1 MDLGT
6 LESCILS
13 KLSKPG
19 SDQHHGILVPTVVGY
34 PEEGILAG
42 ILPGNSGM
50 LHGSDAL
57 ANQLHLR
64 LVNPLSDGIVQD
76 IEATKIISW
85 TICREKV
92 DPEFKGDALCVIGIP
107 AVADEEAKHKLQEAA
122 KSVFDGVLLIPEPFL
137 GGPWNAR

>member
-1 MDLGT
+1 MNEQSIEDQDAPASNVSDRSVSDKKRLPIGLDLGT

-19 SDQHHGILVPTVVGY
+19 SDQHHGVLVPTVVGY

-42 ILPGNSGM
+42 ILPGNSEM
-50 LHGSDAL
+50 LHGHDAI

-64 LVNPLSDGIVQD
+64 LVNPLSDGVVQD
-76 IEATKIISW
+76 LEATKSFLGYL
-85 TICREKV
+85 RAQV

-107 AVADEEAKHKLQEAA
+107 AV
-122 KSVFDGVLLIPEPFL
+122 L
-137 GGPWNAR
+137 GNTPV